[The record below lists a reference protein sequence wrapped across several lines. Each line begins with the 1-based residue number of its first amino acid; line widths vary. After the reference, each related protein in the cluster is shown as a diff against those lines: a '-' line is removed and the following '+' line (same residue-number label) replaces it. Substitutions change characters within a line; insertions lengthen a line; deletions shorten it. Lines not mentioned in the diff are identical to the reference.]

1 MEQAIYKALQII
13 ANKLT
18 DMERKANRLKSEP
31 STRVSERNKRQQTSW
46 QANKSSVTKSS
57 KAWQTASTPSNVQ
70 QTSWL
75 NYQVK
80 SSISKQSRPS
90 RTSEAKLASEQAN
103 QRSKRASVC
112 LTMAFAQL
120 SDQPA
125 GQLTSHLREDDED
138 DPKSCFKIAQ
148 NRICCSLA
156 FLQCSLSKLIKANQS
171 KQNKQRTRSTA
182 SKANKQK

>member
-1 MEQAIYKALQII
+1 MWGCQEHFKVTLEKRPLENSCPTSIYKIFPSILKMQGVFMWFLCSAWRSAREPRKANKLSKMEQAIYKALQII

-46 QANKSSVTKSS
+46 QANKSSVAKTS

-103 QRSKRASVC
+103 QRK
-112 LTMAFAQL
+112 
-120 SDQPA
+120 
-125 GQLTSHLREDDED
+125 
-138 DPKSCFKIAQ
+138 
-148 NRICCSLA
+148 
-156 FLQCSLSKLIKANQS
+156 
-171 KQNKQRTRSTA
+171 
-182 SKANKQK
+182 